1 MFLKLSQ
8 AINIHSIRK
17 KTSCL
22 KLLWGG
28 GSRAYGQMNSMNGLN
43 AINSTE
49 SEHGDFPG
57 GPVVKTPHLDYGEHG
72 FDPWSENED
81 LTCSVAQPEKK
92 S

>member
-1 MFLKLSQ
+1 
-8 AINIHSIRK
+8 
-17 KTSCL
+17 
-22 KLLWGG
+22 
-28 GSRAYGQMNSMNGLN
+28 MNGLN